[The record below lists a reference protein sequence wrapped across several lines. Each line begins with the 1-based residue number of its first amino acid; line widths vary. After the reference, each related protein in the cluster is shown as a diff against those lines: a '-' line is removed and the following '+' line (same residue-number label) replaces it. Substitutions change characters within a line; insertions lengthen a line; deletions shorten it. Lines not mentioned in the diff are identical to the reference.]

1 MNENDTVMIEIRKE
15 QAEDRDAIHQLNTIA
30 FDNGPEAALVDKL
43 RISCKDYLSFV
54 AVEDGSVIGH
64 ILFTPANMD
73 DNSVDGMGLA
83 PMAVLPSHQGEGIGS
98 RLVRYGLDY
107 LRETGCPFVI
117 VLGHPDYYPRFGF
130 ELASKYQIHS
140 QWEGVPDDAF
150 MIAVFDREVLPKHGG
165 VARYRDE
172 FDEAM

>member
-1 MNENDTVMIEIRKE
+1 MIEIRKE
-15 QAEDRDAIHQLNTIA
+15 EAKDREAIHQLNSVA
-30 FDNGPEAALVDKL
+30 FDNGPEAMLVDKL
-43 RISCKDYLSFV
+43 RIACEDYLSFV
-54 AVEDGSVIGH
+54 AVEEGSVIGH
-64 ILFTPANMD
+64 ILFTPASMED
-73 DNSVDGMGLA
+73 SSAVGMGLA
-83 PMAVLPSHQGEGIGS
+83 PMAVLPSHQGEGIGT

-107 LRETGCPFVI
+107 LRDADCPFVI

-150 MIAVFDREVLPKHGG
+150 MIAVFDQAVIPRHGG

>member
-1 MNENDTVMIEIRKE
+1 
-15 QAEDRDAIHQLNTIA
+15 
-30 FDNGPEAALVDKL
+30 
-43 RISCKDYLSFV
+43 
-54 AVEDGSVIGH
+54 
-64 ILFTPANMD
+64 
-73 DNSVDGMGLA
+73 GMGLA
-83 PMAVLPSHQGEGIGS
+83 PMAVLPSHQGEGIGT

-107 LRETGCPFVI
+107 LRDADCPFVI

-150 MIAVFDREVLPKHGG
+150 MIAVFDQAVIPRHGG

>member
-1 MNENDTVMIEIRKE
+1 MIEIRKE
-15 QAEDRDAIHQLNTIA
+15 EAKDREAIHQLNSVA

-43 RISCKDYLSFV
+43 RNSCQDYLSFV
-54 AVEDGSVIGH
+54 AVEEGSVIGH
-64 ILFTPANMD
+64 ILFTPASMED
-73 DNSVDGMGLA
+73 CSAAGMGLA

-98 RLVRYGLDY
+98 RLVRYGLEY
-107 LRETGCPFVI
+107 LRDAGCPFVI

-150 MIAVFDREVLPKHGG
+150 MIAVFDQEVIPRHGG
-165 VARYRDE
+165 VARYRGE

>member
-1 MNENDTVMIEIRKE
+1 
-15 QAEDRDAIHQLNTIA
+15 A
-30 FDNGPEAALVDKL
+30 FDNGPEAMLVDKL
-43 RISCKDYLSFV
+43 RMACEDYLSFV
-54 AVEDGSVIGH
+54 AVEEGSVIGH
-64 ILFTPANMD
+64 ILFTPASMED
-73 DNSVDGMGLA
+73 SSAVGMGLA

-98 RLVRYGLDY
+98 RLVRYGLEY
-107 LRETGCPFVI
+107 LRDAGCPFVI

-150 MIAVFDREVLPKHGG
+150 MIAVFDQAVIPRHGG

>member
-1 MNENDTVMIEIRKE
+1 MIEIRKE
-15 QAEDRDAIHQLNTIA
+15 EAKDREAIHQLNSVA
-30 FDNGPEAALVDKL
+30 FDNGPEAMLVDKL
-43 RISCKDYLSFV
+43 RDTCQDYLSFV
-54 AVEDGSVIGH
+54 AVEAGSVIGH
-64 ILFTPANMD
+64 ILFTPASMQD
-73 DNSVDGMGLA
+73 SSAVGMGLA
-83 PMAVLPSHQGEGIGS
+83 PMAVLPSHQGEGIGT

-107 LRETGCPFVI
+107 LRDADCPFVI

-130 ELASKYQIHS
+130 ELASKYQIYS

-150 MIAVFDREVLPKHGG
+150 MIAVFDQAVIPRHGG

>member
-1 MNENDTVMIEIRKE
+1 EAK
-15 QAEDRDAIHQLNTIA
+15 DREAIHQLNSVA
-30 FDNGPEAALVDKL
+30 FDNGPEAMLVDKL
-43 RISCKDYLSFV
+43 RMGCEDYLSFV
-54 AVEDGSVIGH
+54 AVEEGSVIGH
-64 ILFTPANMD
+64 ILFTPASMED
-73 DNSVDGMGLA
+73 SSAVGMGLA

-98 RLVRYGLDY
+98 RLVRYGLEY
-107 LRETGCPFVI
+107 LRDAGCPFVI

-150 MIAVFDREVLPKHGG
+150 MIAVFDQAVIPRHGG